1 MKYVLVTICF
11 HRYETHKGL
20 VDCYLAQS
28 RHREAISVATTAC
41 KQLSNSQVRALTL
54 FATVLAKD
62 PLNMSTAKAKTLLE
76 KALNQDPNHLP
87 AIYLLAE
94 IFEQELELEKAKEL
108 LNKALKNQSTGKL
121 HQMVSSDFQEF
132 QSKIEY
138 FS

>member
-1 MKYVLVTICF
+1 M
-11 HRYETHKGL
+11 
-20 VDCYLAQS
+20 
-28 RHREAISVATTAC
+28 ATTAC

-121 HQMVSSDFQEF
+121 HQMVSSNAYTFKPNI
-132 QSKIEY
+132 SKFFREII
-138 FS
+138 S

>member
-1 MKYVLVTICF
+1 M
-11 HRYETHKGL
+11 
-20 VDCYLAQS
+20 AQS

-121 HQMVSSDFQEF
+121 HQMVCYNFHNSNQKLNIFRETITVRRFDG
-132 QSKIEY
+132 
-138 FS
+138 